1 MRKPVILHLTDDTT
15 PGGVMRVTE
24 FFTRSAALS
33 DIATHKVVRLNRRRW
48 DVDARGADLLVSH
61 MTMNWRNFPSRT
73 RLRAQYPDLPMIH
86 AEHSY
91 TQGFV
96 AQRVFNRTRFFA
108 MLRSGYSLFD
118 HVVAVSRTQRDWMKA
133 RNLVSG
139 ARLSA
144 IQSAVYL
151 SAFAALP
158 RPQGA
163 TRTFGLI
170 GRLESQKGFDI
181 AIRAFRATP
190 GNELKLQVWGEGPQR
205 ARLEALAAHDPR
217 ISFHGHSDTPA
228 RLMSGLDAVLMPSR
242 WEAFGLV
249 ACEAL
254 AARRKVLVARVDGLN
269 DQVENGATPVRD
281 HSVSAWSNAITRAAQ
296 NLDGA
301 PGSGQQNES
310 ALKVG
315 SRFEQ
320 GWSRLLRRQ
329 LAAEASV
336 S

>member
-15 PGGVMRVTE
+15 PGGVMRVTD
-24 FFTRSAALS
+24 FFTRSTALS

-48 DVDARGADLLVSH
+48 EVNAEGADLLVSH
-61 MTMNWRNFPSRT
+61 MTLNWRNFPART

-96 AQRVFNRTRFFA
+96 AQRVFNRNRFFA

-118 HVVAVSRTQRDWMKA
+118 HVVAVSRTQRDWMRS

-139 ARLSA
+139 PRLSA
-144 IQSAVYL
+144 IQSAVDL
-151 SAFAALP
+151 SDFAALP
-158 RPQGA
+158 RPRGA
-163 TRTFGLI
+163 ARTFGLI
-170 GRLESQKGFDI
+170 GRLDAQKGFDI
-181 AIRAFRATP
+181 AIRAFLATP
-190 GNELKLQVWGEGPQR
+190 GNDLKLQIWGDGPQH
-205 ARLEALAAHDPR
+205 ARLKALAAHDPR

-228 RLMSGLDAVLMPSR
+228 SLMQELDVVLMPSR

-269 DQVENGATPVRD
+269 DQVENGAIPVRD
-281 HSVSAWSNAITRAAQ
+281 HSISAWSNAITRAAQ
-296 NLDGA
+296 GMDSDMGT
-301 PGSGQQNES
+301 GQRNEN

-315 SRFEQ
+315 TRFEQ
-320 GWSRLLRRQ
+320 GWGRLFMRQ
-329 LAAEASV
+329 MTTATPV
-336 S
+336 Y